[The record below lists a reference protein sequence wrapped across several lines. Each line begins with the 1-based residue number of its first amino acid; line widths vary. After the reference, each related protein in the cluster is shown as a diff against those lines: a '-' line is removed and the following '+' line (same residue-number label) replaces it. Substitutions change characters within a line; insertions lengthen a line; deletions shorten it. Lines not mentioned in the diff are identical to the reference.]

1 VEGAEVLKL
10 LKEYV
15 SWAEI
20 DLAAL
25 RYNFNQVKRRIGKKV
40 KILAAVKANAY
51 GHGIKE
57 VSHTLEGCGADYLG
71 VAFPDEGI
79 ELRDSGIKLPV
90 LIFSQALSHQ
100 AKNIVKYNLTASV
113 GSIELA
119 RAISEEAARQ
129 HKIAIVHI
137 KVDTGMGRLGVRKE
151 RLLSFLDSLFKL
163 RGIAVEGIYTHFP
176 SADEKDS
183 SFTLNQI
190 SRFKEI
196 IKELSSLGY
205 DIPIRHTA
213 NSAAIIN
220 FRGSFFNLIRP
231 GLMLYGMYPSPS
243 MKKSI
248 KLKPVLSLKTRI
260 SFLKDVPSST
270 PISYNRTYLT
280 KAPTRIGI
288 LPVGYADGFSRN
300 LSNKGEVLVNGT
312 RCRVIGRIC
321 MDHTMI
327 DLKNT
332 PAKIGDEVILIG
344 KSGADQIRV
353 EDVAE
358 KIDTIPHEIVSRIGP
373 RIQRIFKKI

>member
-1 VEGAEVLKL
+1 MPKRYL
-10 LKEYV
+10 

-20 DLAAL
+20 NLAAL
-25 RYNFNQVKRRIGKKV
+25 RYNFNQVKRRIGEKV
-40 KILAAVKANAY
+40 KVLAAVKANAY
-51 GHGIKE
+51 GHGIRE
-57 VSHTLEGCGADYLG
+57 VAHTMEGCGADYLG

-79 ELRDSGIKLPV
+79 ELRDAGINLPV
-90 LIFSQALSHQ
+90 LIFSHGLPHQ
-100 AKNIVKYNLTASV
+100 AKDIVRYNLTASV
-113 GSIELA
+113 ASIELA
-119 RAISEEAARQ
+119 RAISEEAVRTR
-129 HKIAIVHI
+129 KIARVHI

-151 RLLSFLDSLFKL
+151 KLFSFLDSLFNL

-176 SADEKDS
+176 SADEEDC

-190 SRFKEI
+190 IRFKEI

-205 DIPIRHTA
+205 DIPIRHAA
-213 NSAAIIN
+213 NSAAVIN

-231 GLMLYGMYPSPS
+231 GLMLYGLYPSPS

-260 SFLKDVPSST
+260 SFLKDVPANT

-288 LPVGYADGFSRN
+288 LPIGYADGYSRC
-300 LSNKGEVLVNGT
+300 LSNRGEVLVAGT

-327 DLKNT
+327 DLENT
-332 PAKIGDEVILIG
+332 PAKIGDEVVLIG
-344 KSGADQIRV
+344 RSGRQEIAA
-353 EDVAE
+353 EEVAE

-373 RIQRIFKKI
+373 RIPRIFKKI